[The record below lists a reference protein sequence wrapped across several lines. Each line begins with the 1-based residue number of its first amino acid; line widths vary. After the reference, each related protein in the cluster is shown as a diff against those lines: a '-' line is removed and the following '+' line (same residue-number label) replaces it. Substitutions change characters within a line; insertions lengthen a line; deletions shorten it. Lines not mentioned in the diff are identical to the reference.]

1 MFRNEAVWS
10 PCGENR
16 TSSDLCTDNSDN
28 LAFNLDRR
36 LAHCGRR
43 GILFER
49 DASSNSTVLPPVAG
63 ERLLTRVHGL
73 VDRRR
78 DGLRGK
84 ADKMWCMHAVLRDA
98 GC

>member
-1 MFRNEAVWS
+1 MNFCFRMFQNEAVWS

-16 TSSDLCTDNSDN
+16 TSSDLCTDN
-28 LAFNLDRR
+28 LDRR
-36 LAHCGRR
+36 LAHCG
-43 GILFER
+43 ILIER
-49 DASSNSTVLPPVAG
+49 DASSKSTVLPPVAG

-84 ADKMWCMHAVLRDA
+84 ADKMWCMHAVLPDA